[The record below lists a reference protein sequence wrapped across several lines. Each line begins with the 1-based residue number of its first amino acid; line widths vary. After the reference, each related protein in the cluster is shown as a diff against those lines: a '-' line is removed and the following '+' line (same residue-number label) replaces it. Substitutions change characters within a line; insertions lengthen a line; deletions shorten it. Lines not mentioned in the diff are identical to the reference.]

1 MSSLSSDPT
10 PVHSRRALVLSGG
23 GARAAYQ
30 VGVLKAL
37 AMLHPGER
45 APWDILVGT
54 SAGAICAAVLATHH
68 DDWRAGIRRL
78 EQVWANFTVAQVFDA
93 SLSAMLRAGAR
104 WTLSAVTGGRL
115 GDSPRAL
122 FDPSPLRRLLAER
135 VDWEA
140 IRTGITRGR
149 LHALALTATRYA
161 GGHHHLFFEAHPE
174 VAEWRGARRA
184 GQRTRLTLDH
194 LMASAAIP
202 FLFPAQR
209 LGEAFYGDGAMR
221 QLAPL
226 SPAIHLGADRIL
238 VLGVREPGSAG
249 MLAPRT
255 DRSPSTGEIFGFMLD
270 TLFSD
275 QVDADLD
282 QLGKMNRLLGAPG
295 TETHTSGW
303 RTIDAW
309 RVAPSRD
316 PRHLVSSHWREMP
329 LALRTLLG
337 VLGARG
343 EAGGLLASYLLFE
356 AGYTR
361 GLIEQGYADTLAQ
374 AESVHAF
381 LQD

>member
-1 MSSLSSDPT
+1 MSIDSVSTRP
-10 PVHSRRALVLSGG
+10 RRALVLSGG

-37 AMLHPGER
+37 ATLHPGER

-54 SAGAICAAVLATHH
+54 SAGAICATVLAAHNA
-68 DDWRAGIRRL
+68 DWRMGIRRL
-78 EQVWANFTVAQVFDA
+78 EQVWAHFTVAQVFDA
-93 SLSAMLRAGAR
+93 SLAAMARAGTR
-104 WTLSAVTGGRL
+104 WILSAVSGGRL
-115 GDSPRAL
+115 GEAPRAL
-122 FDPSPLRRLLAER
+122 FDPTPLRRLLAER
-135 VDWEA
+135 IDWQA
-140 IRTGITRGR
+140 IRVGIAEGR

-161 GGHHHLFFEAHPE
+161 GGDHHLFFEAHPE
-174 VAEWRGARRA
+174 VEEWHGARRA
-184 GQRTRLTLDH
+184 GQRTPLTLDH

-209 LGEAFYGDGAMR
+209 LGESFYGDGAMR

-238 VLGVREPGSAG
+238 VIGVREPGAAG
-249 MLAPRT
+249 VGTARL
-255 DRSPSTGEIFGFMLD
+255 DRPPSSGEIFGFMLD

-282 QLGKMNRLLGAPG
+282 QLDKMNRLLDA
-295 TETHTSGW
+295 TDSATNRRRW
-303 RTIDAW
+303 RTVSAARI
-309 RVAPSRD
+309 APSRD
-316 PRHLVSSHWREMP
+316 PRYLASAHWHEMP

-343 EAGGLLASYLLFE
+343 ESGGLLASYLLFE
-356 AGYTR
+356 SGYTR
-361 GLIEQGYADTLAQ
+361 ALIDQGYADTLAQ
-374 AESVHAF
+374 AETIRAF